1 MARSRAITRDLE
13 RLRRKLGKPG
23 TRQPIPKVKAAAVLV
38 PIFER
43 GGEGHLLFIR
53 RSENVSHQGQ
63 VAFPGGRVEPADR
76 DLSETALREAYE
88 EVGVEPGTVD
98 LLGFLP
104 THNTTVS
111 GYLVAP
117 FVGAIGDPHGLPHDS
132 REVAEV
138 FTVPIRA
145 LIDPRNRGEHT
156 LNRPDGTPM
165 KFPAILFAGQ
175 TIWGL
180 TYRITLDLLK
190 ILESPGG

>member
-1 MARSRAITRDLE
+1 MARSKAITRDLE

-23 TRQPIPKVKAAAVLV
+23 TPRPIPKVKAAAVLV

-111 GYLVAP
+111 GYVVAP
-117 FVGAIGDPHGLPHDS
+117 LVGAILDPRGLPHDS

-145 LIDPRNRGEHT
+145 LIDPRHRGEHT
-156 LNRPDGTPM
+156 LDRADGTSM

-180 TYRITLDLLK
+180 TYRITLDLLAV
-190 ILESPGG
+190 LESPGG

>member
-1 MARSRAITRDLE
+1 MARSKAITRDLE

-23 TRQPIPKVKAAAVLV
+23 TPRPIPKVKAAAVLV

-63 VAFPGGRVEPADR
+63 VAFPGGRVEPVDR

-111 GYLVAP
+111 GYVVAP
-117 FVGAIGDPHGLPHDS
+117 LVGAILDPRGLPHDS

-145 LIDPRNRGEHT
+145 LIDPRHRGEHT
-156 LNRPDGTPM
+156 LDRADGTSM

-180 TYRITLDLLK
+180 TYRITLDLLAV
-190 ILESPGG
+190 LESPGG